1 LFIRS
6 NYDLKKNIIT
16 QLIENDSHPQEE
28 EEINSMYIAILKVIP
43 KAQFSIFDKL
53 IHSNFVPAFNPL
65 LEFIKENKHNTTTGH
80 IKAIANTIKTIDAE
94 FAEFFLTKW
103 LVAMIASIHGHHSPL
118 MLILQGN
125 QNSGKTQFL
134 RRILPSELH
143 KYIGEVSPGMK
154 DVDFYLL
161 MTQMLLIIDD
171 ECGGKSKKDEQHQ
184 KSISSKQIFNIRKPY
199 GRGNV
204 TLQRLAMLCGTTNLE
219 EILNDITGNRRN
231 IVIDF
236 QGYDFEAYNEVNKTL
251 LFMEAYHLYNSG
263 YNYELSKE
271 DILYLNKHDYKYTTP
286 TTANELIQK
295 YFKPSNKQKGTPLTS
310 TDILVYIESETR
322 QKLSPIVVGRELKAL
337 GFIQERNSEGR
348 RMYYCIPLS
357 QNAAQ
362 MLAGIEPAYF
372 QNISDELPF

>member
-1 LFIRS
+1 
-6 NYDLKKNIIT
+6 
-16 QLIENDSHPQEE
+16 
-28 EEINSMYIAILKVIP
+28 
-43 KAQFSIFDKL
+43 
-53 IHSNFVPAFNPL
+53 
-65 LEFIKENKHNTTTGH
+65 
-80 IKAIANTIKTIDAE
+80 
-94 FAEFFLTKW
+94 
-103 LVAMIASIHGHHSPL
+103 MIASIHGHHSPL

-143 KYIGEVSPGMK
+143 KYVGEVSPGMK

-184 KSISSKQIFNIRKPY
+184 KSTSSKQFFNIRKPY

-236 QGYDFEAYNEVNKTL
+236 QGYDFEAYNLIDKTA
-251 LFMEAYHLYNSG
+251 LFMEAYNLYKSG
-263 YNYELSKE
+263 YNYELTKE
-271 DILYLNKHDYKYTTP
+271 DIVYLNKYDFKYTSP
-286 TTANELIQK
+286 TSANELIQK
-295 YFKPSNKQKGTPLTS
+295 YFKPTTKEKGTPLTA
-310 TDILVYIESETR
+310 TDILVYIEAETR
-322 QKLSPIVVGRELKAL
+322 QKFTAINIGRELKAL
-337 GFIQERNSEGR
+337 GFVQERLGDQAKR
-348 RMYYCIPLS
+348 VYYCVPLS

-362 MLAGIEPAYF
+362 MLAGIEPAF
-372 QNISDELPF
+372 FPNVSDELPF

>member
-1 LFIRS
+1 L
-6 NYDLKKNIIT
+6 
-16 QLIENDSHPQEE
+16 
-28 EEINSMYIAILKVIP
+28 IP

-53 IHSNFVPAFNPL
+53 IHSNFIPSFNPL
-65 LEFIKENKHNTTTGH
+65 LEFIAENTHYTSTGH
-80 IKAIANTIKTIDAE
+80 IKAIASTINTIDAE

-134 RRILPSELH
+134 RRILPEPLH

-184 KSISSKQIFNIRKPY
+184 KSTSSKQFFNIRKPY

-236 QGYDFEAYNEVNKTL
+236 QGYDFEAYNQVNKTA
-251 LFMEAYHLYNSG
+251 LFMEAYNLYKSG

-286 TTANELIQK
+286 STAKELIQK
-295 YFKPSNKQKGTPLTS
+295 YFNPTTKEKGTPLTT
-310 TDILVYIESETR
+310 TDILVYIEAESR

-337 GFIQERNSEGR
+337 GFIQDRIGHEAKRV
-348 RMYYCIPLS
+348 YYCVPLS

-362 MLAGIEPAYF
+362 MLAGIEPAF
-372 QNISDELPF
+372 FPNVSDELPF

>member
-1 LFIRS
+1 
-6 NYDLKKNIIT
+6 
-16 QLIENDSHPQEE
+16 
-28 EEINSMYIAILKVIP
+28 
-43 KAQFSIFDKL
+43 
-53 IHSNFVPAFNPL
+53 
-65 LEFIKENKHNTTTGH
+65 LEFIAENRHYTSTGH
-80 IKAIANTIKTIDAE
+80 IKAIASTINTIDPE

-103 LVAMIASIHGHHSPL
+103 LVAMIASIHGNHSPL

-134 RRILPSELH
+134 RRILPEPLH

-184 KSISSKQIFNIRKPY
+184 KSTSSKQFFNIRKPY

-236 QGYDFEAYNEVNKTL
+236 QGYDFEAYNQVNKTA
-251 LFMEAYHLYNSG
+251 LFMEAYNLYKSG

-286 TTANELIQK
+286 STAKELIQK
-295 YFKPSNKQKGTPLTS
+295 YFNPTTKEKGTPLTT
-310 TDILVYIESETR
+310 TDILVYIEAESR

-337 GFIQERNSEGR
+337 GFIQDRIGHEAKRV
-348 RMYYCIPLS
+348 YYCVPLS

-362 MLAGIEPAYF
+362 MLAGIEPAF
-372 QNISDELPF
+372 FPKLSDELPF